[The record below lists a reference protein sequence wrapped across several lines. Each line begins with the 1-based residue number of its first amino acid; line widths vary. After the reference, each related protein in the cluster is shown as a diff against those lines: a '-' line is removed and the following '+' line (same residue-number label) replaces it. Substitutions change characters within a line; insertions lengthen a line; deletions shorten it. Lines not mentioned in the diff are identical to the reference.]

1 MDQTAWH
8 VDSLVTVT
16 FFTDLSYTY
25 SMKIMM

>member
-16 FFTDLSYTY
+16 FLLTY
-25 SMKIMM
+25 LIHILWK